1 MKTLKKYALRL
12 LVAAVLFAA
21 APVTAGAQIIGGLLT
36 LFTEFLDKS
45 ETAAQTTLLSQIMT
59 GQTAQT
65 AADLYQR
72 ITSREDEMAALRDK
86 IDAYRK
92 TLSKAGRYY
101 QSSKNILD
109 VVNYCADMQEELEYY
124 SSFVGEYG
132 TLAQATR
139 AHDVVSR
146 FVRNN
151 KALGEQ
157 MQELISNL
165 GDFRKDMTM
174 MELVKSVDDITSK
187 YKETVMTL
195 SEEGMD
201 DMLDIGREV
210 VIDGG
215 VQANV
220 AFLRMPFVS

>member
-1 MKTLKKYALRL
+1 MKTLRKHALRL
-12 LVAAVLFAA
+12 LLAAVLAVA
-21 APVTAGAQIIGGLLT
+21 APVAADAQIAGLLS
-36 LFTEFLDKS
+36 LFTEFLEKS
-45 ETAAQTTLLSQIMT
+45 EDAAQTTLLSQIMT

-72 ITSREDEMAALRDK
+72 ITSKEEELATLRDK
-86 IDAYRK
+86 IDTYRK
-92 TLSKAGRYY
+92 TLSTANQYY

-109 VVNYCADMQEELEYY
+109 VVNYCTDMQEELEYF
-124 SSFVGEYG
+124 SSYVGEYG
-132 TLAQATR
+132 TLSQATR

-151 KALGEQ
+151 KALSEQ

-174 MELVKSVDDITSK
+174 MELVKSIDDITSK

-220 AFLRMPFVS
+220 AFLKMPFVS